1 MCRCARTLTR
11 TAVSLYSSAS
21 ASNVGAILWHGPHQ
35 TAVKSEQQGGSE
47 WAACARSRA
56 LRRERSGAHQP
67 PPACRPPLRARPPT
81 RPLPRSAHH
90 PGASAAAV
98 VPRSRARRSCR
109 AGGTAAVPAAMP
121 TAMPAAMPAK
131 AAPSPREAR
140 KRSAWRSARSQ
151 RGGWRQRTAKISP
164 RPASG
169 WSLESAKRVRC
180 FLETCELSLET
191 SEAAVCALAGE
202 EDAACDSAAVCA
214 MLCRRLHGSGF
225 ASPHC
230 CGLAVVA
237 ARHLQ

>member
-1 MCRCARTLTR
+1 MGRCARTLTR

-81 RPLPRSAHH
+81 HPLPRCAHH

-98 VPRSRARRSCR
+98 RPVPRSRARRSCR
-109 AGGTAAVPAAMP
+109 AGGTAVVPAAMP

-131 AAPSPREAR
+131 AAPSPREGR
-140 KRSAWRSARSQ
+140 TRSAWRKGAQ
-151 RGGWRQRTAKISP
+151 KGGWWQRTAISGLL
-164 RPASG
+164 S
-169 WSLESAKRVRC
+169 RVRC
-180 FLETCELSLET
+180 FLETCELSLE
-191 SEAAVCALAGE
+191 L
-202 EDAACDSAAVCA
+202 
-214 MLCRRLHGSGF
+214 RKF
-225 ASPHC
+225 
-230 CGLAVVA
+230 
-237 ARHLQ
+237 

>member
-1 MCRCARTLTR
+1 MGRCARTLTR

-140 KRSAWRSARSQ
+140 TRSAWRRARKEGD
-151 RGGWRQRTAKISP
+151 GGSGRPSP
-164 RPASG
+164 
-169 WSLESAKRVRC
+169 RVRC